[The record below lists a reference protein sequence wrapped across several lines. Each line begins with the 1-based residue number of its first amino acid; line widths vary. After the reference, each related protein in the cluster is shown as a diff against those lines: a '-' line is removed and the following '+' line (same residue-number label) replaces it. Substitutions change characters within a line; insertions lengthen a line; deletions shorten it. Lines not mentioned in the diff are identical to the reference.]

1 MVASSKREIRILL
14 FFFIYMYFTEH
25 MSKRDWERHVIL
37 SYNVLFSLDSQ
48 TSASL
53 SLHPM
58 QHFPI
63 SCLGHQHSEAGPDTE
78 LCSRENQSPGSR
90 SAP

>member
-1 MVASSKREIRILL
+1 MVASSKRGIRILL
-14 FFFIYMYFTEH
+14 FFIYMYYTEH

-48 TSASL
+48 ISASL

-63 SCLGHQHSEAGPDTE
+63 SCLGHQHSGAGPDTE